1 MATILT
7 CENVYQA
14 RQSEAARCPLDR
26 KRPIWRIGAKSAT
39 PAKER
44 KKTSSCGVLRLWAR
58 LFGVLCM
65 CVGGGGGQK
74 ISICAH
80 TYICNVLQVCMCMWN
95 THGVH
100 VEYACVCVLEL
111 WGGVRR
117 YRYAHTHIYAMS
129 CKSILYIVYI
139 LCVRRIH
146 IEYTWNMHVYVYC
159 RCVHGFRGA
168 EISKCIHTH
177 TNKHTRTHT
186 Q

>member
-1 MATILT
+1 MFTRRA
-7 CENVYQA
+7 NPK
-14 RQSEAARCPLDR
+14 RPAARWTESALFEELGQNRRRPR
-26 KRPIWRIGAKSAT
+26 KR
-39 PAKER
+39 ER
-44 KKTSSCGVLRLWAR
+44 KHVLVAFSVYGLAY
-58 LFGVLCM
+58 
-65 CVGGGGGQK
+65 
-74 ISICAH
+74 S
-80 TYICNVLQVCMCMWN
+80 VCC
-95 THGVH
+95 
-100 VEYACVCVLEL
+100 ACVLGVV
-111 WGGVRR
+111 GVRR